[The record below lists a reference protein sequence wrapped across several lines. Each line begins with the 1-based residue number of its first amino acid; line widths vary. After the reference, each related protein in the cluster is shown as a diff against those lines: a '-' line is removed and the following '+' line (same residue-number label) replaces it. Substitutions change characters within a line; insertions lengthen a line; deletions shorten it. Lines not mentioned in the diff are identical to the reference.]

1 MNWRFQTGV
10 IGTIM
15 GLILAVVNSKLQWKI
30 VEIWVEFLDG
40 ILKGEVCQSLRN
52 HLHTYISSST
62 MRKII
67 VDIDEAVAIVDK
79 GYSEIKRKGCSKNL
93 VGLSAFRR
101 QEEEVLLKDVAR
113 KRRANVVH
121 FHIKANEKNKGGVGS

>member
-1 MNWRFQTGV
+1 MEVSDWCYGNNNGFDFSCGKFEVTV
-10 IGTIM
+10 E
-15 GLILAVVNSKLQWKI
+15 NSRNLGGI
-30 VEIWVEFLDG
+30 SRG

-113 KRRANVVH
+113 KRRASVVH